1 LFRTRFDVLF
11 VIDPQNFR
19 LILNG
24 EYVSSF
30 NILTSALDGIERT
43 ITHFAFGN
51 IVIPEL
57 LTFYDR
63 QYRYEVK
70 QLNKEAGNERK

>member
-1 LFRTRFDVLF
+1 
-11 VIDPQNFR
+11 
-19 LILNG
+19 LNG

-43 ITHFAFGN
+43 ITHCAFGN

-70 QLNKEAGNERK
+70 QLNEEAGN

>member
-1 LFRTRFDVLF
+1 MMTKYYFTGSGV
-11 VIDPQNFR
+11 VM
-19 LILNG
+19 
-24 EYVSSF
+24 YSTV
-30 NILTSALDGIERT
+30 
-43 ITHFAFGN
+43 

-70 QLNKEAGNERK
+70 QLNKETGNGRK